1 MPGVMGS
8 ALSCTINNSQSHC
21 GNYIVQFGL
30 PESPPPTPA
39 PGSGKCLHGFE
50 PYGRYC
56 YFVYNGPKGYS
67 WPDSRHYCQAIK
79 GDLVSLHSR
88 ADVEFV
94 RNLNY
99 TKEHNIWIGLTRDQ
113 NFGWAWTDK
122 TSVGF
127 FNWAQNEP
135 NDAFHPGEVAEENCV
150 EMYPDVTTSR
160 AFTEHQ
166 IKGRPLRPPCASAVL
181 LL

>member
-1 MPGVMGS
+1 MFFIL
-8 ALSCTINNSQSHC
+8 LSTLLLFCCI
-21 GNYIVQFGL
+21 
-30 PESPPPTPA
+30 PPPTPA

-135 NDAFHPGEVAEENCV
+135 NDAFHPGEVCRFSFVVKHGHLQE
-150 EMYPDVTTSR
+150 R
-160 AFTEHQ
+160 
-166 IKGRPLRPPCASAVL
+166 LASQTL
-181 LL
+181 FYIILF